1 MSFSSWLWNLLPEPE
16 EPTTGM
22 VSMGVPPP
30 VPFDQLP
37 IDAQAEAIANGDVA
51 PLDYDG

>member
-1 MSFSSWLWNLLPEPE
+1 MSWWRNLLPEPE

-37 IDAQAEAIANGDVA
+37 IDAQAEAIANGEVA
-51 PLDYDG
+51 PPDYDG